1 MEGDDAAITGI
12 AFYIVEDILSCH
24 PFGIVARDK
33 VPHDD
38 LVLSSKE
45 RILWQSHPAVGGTEK
60 MALDVG
66 VGFLYVIAIFVER
79 AAQAAD
85 VIVGVIP
92 YLVSFVEDTPIE
104 FRVFTDVIA
113 DHEEGGVD
121 AMLLQ
126 CVEDKGSGFGDWT
139 IVEGQVY

>member
-1 MEGDDAAITGI
+1 MEGDDAAIARI
-12 AFYIVEDILSCH
+12 AFHVVEDILSRH

-38 LVLSSKE
+38 LVLSGKQ
-45 RILWQSHPAVGGTEK
+45 RILWQSHPAVGWTEQVT
-60 MALDVG
+60 LDVG
-66 VGFLYVIAIFVER
+66 VGFLHVIAIFVER

-85 VIVGVIP
+85 VVMGVVS
-92 YLVSFVEDTPIE
+92 YLVSFVEDALIE

-113 DHEEGGVD
+113 DHEEGGMD

-126 CVEDKGSGFGDWT
+126 CVEDKRSSLGDWT